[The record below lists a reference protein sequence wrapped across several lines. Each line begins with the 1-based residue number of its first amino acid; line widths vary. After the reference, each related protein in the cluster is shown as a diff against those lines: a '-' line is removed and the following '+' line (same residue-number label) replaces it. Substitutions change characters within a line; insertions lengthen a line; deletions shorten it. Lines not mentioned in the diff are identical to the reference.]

1 MSSDNGAKLAYLMTK
16 LNERGTANFAA
27 IIRELDEAGAEGWEL
42 VSVIHQPGGLD
53 LATGH
58 ALQGVNRYFLKRPR
72 PNLIDAN

>member
-1 MSSDNGAKLAYLMTK
+1 MQTWEYARICFSDT
-16 LNERGTANFAA
+16 NESTDEAMA
-27 IIRELDEAGAEGWEL
+27 ELDEAGAEGWEL